1 MTTATL
7 QEWKVYEF
15 TMNGFTFHSRVKIG
29 SNIWHQIATLPAFIF
44 TDMNRALLKEE
55 IKGEWTRENLE
66 REMIRINENGSQAFI
81 ELVEESEA

>member
-15 TMNGFTFHSRVKIG
+15 TMNGFTFHSRVEIG
-29 SNIWHQIATLPAFIF
+29 SDIWHKIATLPAFIF
-44 TDMNRALLKEE
+44 TDMNRDILKEE

-66 REMIRINENGSQAFI
+66 REMIRINEHGSQAFI